1 MIFVLLHSIIQ
12 ISRELLQRRIYL
24 LSVPNSYSNQDTT
37 SLTVKCDYMIKCKQS
52 ILMSSYVTPLTKTN
66 THTNSLITR
75 ACFSHKLLLN
85 NPSCLCGQKQ
95 VNRATR

>member
-1 MIFVLLHSIIQ
+1 
-12 ISRELLQRRIYL
+12 
-24 LSVPNSYSNQDTT
+24 
-37 SLTVKCDYMIKCKQS
+37 
-52 ILMSSYVTPLTKTN
+52 MSSYVTPLTKTN

-75 ACFSHKLLLN
+75 ACFSHKFSSN